1 MGFIR
6 IAGNTIN
13 SGVKKVGNFIA
24 NHGGRSIWNK
34 TSPILQGTGK
44 LIGEDIKDVYNAA
57 KWVGGKAWGATKAV
71 GRGALNVANATNE
84 FDDKYL
90 GGAGKQALA
99 TGARNLAYA
108 AVKKFNPDL
117 GDNTIKGY
125 VDPGFNQV
133 SKFISDKVK
142 RKGYSDKIYDLSKG
156 NGNNGLGVSFQN
168 AYRNPYSNAAHSG
181 VSHW

>member
-117 GDNTIKGY
+117 DDNTIKGY

>member
-1 MGFIR
+1 MGLIR

-13 SGVKKVGNFIA
+13 RGVKKAGNFIA
-24 NHGGRSIWNK
+24 NHGGRNIWNK
-34 TSPILQGTGK
+34 TSPVLQTAGK
-44 LIGEDIKDVYNAA
+44 LFGEDVKDVYNAA

-71 GRGALNVANATNE
+71 GRGALNAANAANE

-90 GGAGKQALA
+90 GGAGKQAIA

-108 AVKKFNPDL
+108 TVKKFNPDL
-117 GDNTIKGY
+117 DDDVIKGY

-133 SKFISDKVK
+133 SKYINDKVK
-142 RKGYSDKIYDLSKG
+142 KKGYSNKIYNLGKG
-156 NGNNGLGVSFQN
+156 NANNGLGVSFQN
-168 AYRNPYSNAAHSG
+168 AYINPYPNELYAN